1 MDALI
6 LSCGTGG
13 GHDSAAKAIMEEW
26 VAQGNRATIMNP
38 YSLISDGCETKN
50 AAFFLAHGMS
60 ISLKIVP
67 KQIIKAICLIADEAS
82 CRVMR
87 QNQEKMIHRDA
98 ALKICSLAS
107 ELVRKCAGA
116 DEASQDGHII

>member
-38 YSLISDGCETKN
+38 YLLISDG
-50 AAFFLAHGMS
+50 LAR
-60 ISLKIVP
+60 KFP
-67 KQIIKAICLIADEAS
+67 QT
-82 CRVMR
+82 MR
-87 QNQEKMIHRDA
+87 Q
-98 ALKICSLAS
+98 L
-107 ELVRKCAGA
+107 
-116 DEASQDGHII
+116 